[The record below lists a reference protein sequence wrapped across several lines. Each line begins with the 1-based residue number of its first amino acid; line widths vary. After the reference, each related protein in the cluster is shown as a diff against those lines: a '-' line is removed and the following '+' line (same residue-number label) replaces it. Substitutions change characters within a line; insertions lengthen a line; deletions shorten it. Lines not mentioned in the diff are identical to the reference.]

1 MTVRSSSAPARTGPR
16 RPRSSLSLNLVF
28 WLLGVV
34 VLAFGGYA
42 ALDARITARQW
53 EDNLEAWAL
62 TISNLIADSTHHS
75 MLLNRKEDVPYIIQA
90 IAAEPGV
97 EGVRIYDKQG
107 AIIVS
112 ADAAE
117 VGRQVDLKAEAC
129 VVCHAAG
136 EPLGAVP
143 EDRRVRVYRD
153 AAGRRVLGLI
163 HPIANAAACSTAD
176 CHAHAPETTVL
187 GVLDVKVSLAEAD
200 ARLASTRRLSFT
212 AAVVIALA
220 VGLVSAAFIDRTV
233 RRPVQ
238 GLITGTERIAQGD
251 LEAEIPVP
259 RGDEVG
265 RLAEAFNRMT
275 ADLRRARRENEEW
288 SRKLERK
295 VVEKTEELS
304 RAQRQVIHM
313 EKMASL
319 GKLAATVAHEL
330 NNPLAGILNYARL
343 VERGLVEG
351 RGAEGGGA
359 EDRDEMA
366 RSLGV
371 IQQESRRCGEIV
383 RNLLAFSR
391 RSGAELALH
400 RLHAVVERALLIVR
414 HLLELRGIEVV
425 TDLAAGDDGL
435 VCDADQLQQALVAL
449 LVNAAEAMDEGGT
462 LTVATREAGERLELT
477 VTDTGVGIPAE
488 DLPHIFE
495 PFFSSKK
502 ETSGAGLGLAVVYG
516 IVRRHGA
523 EIETESALGRGT
535 TFRLLLPRRPP
546 AEAEGSGEP

>member
-1 MTVRSSSAPARTGPR
+1 MAV
-16 RPRSSLSLNLVF
+16 RSSLSLRLSF
-28 WLLGVV
+28 RLLGVV

-42 ALDARITARQW
+42 VLDARITARQW
-53 EDNLEAWAL
+53 EENLEAWAL
-62 TISNLIADSTHHS
+62 KISNVIKDSTHHS
-75 MLLNRKEDVPYIIQA
+75 MLLNRKEDVPYIIEA
-90 IAAEPGV
+90 IAGEPGV
-97 EGVRIYDKQG
+97 EGVRIYDKEG
-107 AIIVS
+107 VIIVS

-117 VGRQVDLKAEAC
+117 VGARADLHAEAC

-143 EDRRVRVYRD
+143 EDRRARVYRD
-153 AAGRRVLGLI
+153 ADGRRVLGLI
-163 HPIANAAACSTAD
+163 NPIANSPACATAD

-200 ARLASTRRLSFT
+200 ARLAATRRLSLS

-233 RRPVQ
+233 RRPVR
-238 GLITGTERIAQGD
+238 GLIAGTERIAQGD
-251 LEAEIPVP
+251 LEAEIPASG
-259 RGDEVG
+259 GDEVG

-275 ADLRRARRENEEW
+275 ADLRKARRENEEW

-295 VVEKTEELS
+295 VVDKTEELS

-343 VERGLVEG
+343 VERSL
-351 RGAEGGGA
+351 AEGDGGL
-359 EDRDEMA
+359 EEREEMA
-366 RSLGV
+366 RSLSV

-391 RSGAELALH
+391 RSGAELARH
-400 RLHAVVERALLIVR
+400 HLHAVVERALLIVR
-414 HLLELRGIEVV
+414 HLLEMSRIEVV
-425 TDLAAGDDGL
+425 TDLAAGDDEL

-449 LVNAAEAMDEGGT
+449 LVNAAEAMPEGGT
-462 LTVATREAGERLELT
+462 LTVATREADGRLELA
-477 VTDTGVGIPAE
+477 VTDTGVGIPPE
-488 DLPHIFE
+488 HLPHIFE

-523 EIETESALGRGT
+523 EIEVDSAVGRGT

-546 AEAEGSGEP
+546 AEGSAET

>member
-1 MTVRSSSAPARTGPR
+1 MAV
-16 RPRSSLSLNLVF
+16 RSSLSLRLSL

-34 VLAFGGYA
+34 VVAFGGYA
-42 ALDARITARQW
+42 LLDARITARQW
-53 EDNLEAWAL
+53 EENLEAWAL
-62 TISNLIADSTHHS
+62 KISNVIKDSTHHS
-75 MLLNRKEDVPYIIQA
+75 MLLNRKEDVPYIIEA
-90 IAAEPGV
+90 IAGEPGV
-97 EGVRIYDKQG
+97 EGVRIYDKEG
-107 AIIVS
+107 TIIVS

-117 VGRQVDLKAEAC
+117 VGQRADLHAEAC

-143 EDRRVRVYRD
+143 EDRRARVYRD
-153 AAGRRVLGLI
+153 ADGRRVLGLI
-163 HPIANAAACSTAD
+163 NPIANSPACATAD

-200 ARLASTRRLSFT
+200 ARLAATRRLSLT

-238 GLITGTERIAQGD
+238 GLIAGTERIAQGD
-251 LEAEIPVP
+251 LEAEISAPG
-259 RGDEVG
+259 GDEVG

-275 ADLRRARRENEEW
+275 ADLRKARRENEEW

-295 VVEKTEELS
+295 VVDKTEELS

-330 NNPLAGILNYARL
+330 NNPLAGILNYAKL
-343 VERGLVEG
+343 VERSL
-351 RGAEGGGA
+351 AEGAAGA

-400 RLHAVVERALLIVR
+400 HLHAVVERALLIVR
-414 HLLELRGIEVV
+414 HLLEMADVEVV
-425 TDLAAGDDGL
+425 TALAAADDEL

-449 LVNAAEAMDEGGT
+449 LVNAAEAMPDGGT
-462 LTVATREAGERLELT
+462 LTVATREADGRLELA
-477 VTDTGVGIPAE
+477 VTDTGVGIPPE
-488 DLPHIFE
+488 NLPHIFE

-523 EIETESALGRGT
+523 EIEVDSAVGRGT
-535 TFRLLLPRRPP
+535 TFRVLLPRHPP
-546 AEAEGSGEP
+546 AEGSAEA